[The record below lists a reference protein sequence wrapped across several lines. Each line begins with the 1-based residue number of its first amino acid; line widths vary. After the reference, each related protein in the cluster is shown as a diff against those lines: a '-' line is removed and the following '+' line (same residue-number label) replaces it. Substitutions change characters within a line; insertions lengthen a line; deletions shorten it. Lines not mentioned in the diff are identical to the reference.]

1 MALRIKTKL
10 KNQDG
15 AILLIVLVVSLT
27 VSLIGATLF
36 ILYYNV
42 LTASQIELYRAQA
55 LYLAE
60 AGIAKAMNMLKN
72 QAGSTNLASNEIIPQ
87 TKLGEGYFEV
97 YGDLA
102 ESAVIAVGS
111 SHGVKR
117 EIQLKYSAF

>member
-1 MALRIKTKL
+1 MNRFL
-10 KNQDG
+10 NNESG

-36 ILYYNV
+36 VLYYNV

-60 AGIAKAMNMLKN
+60 AGIAKVVNMLRN
-72 QAGSTNLASNEIIPQ
+72 QAGSSNTNLATNQIIPR
-87 TKLGEGYFEV
+87 TNLGEGYYEV
-97 YGDLA
+97 FGELS
-102 ESAVIAVGS
+102 ESTIIAVGS

-117 EIQLKYSAF
+117 RIQMRYNAF

>member
-1 MALRIKTKL
+1 MSQHL
-10 KNQDG
+10 NNENG

-42 LTASQIELYRAQA
+42 LTSSQIELYRAQA

-60 AGIAKAMNMLKN
+60 SGIAQTIHMLRN
-72 QAGSTNLASNEIIPQ
+72 QAGSVNISASNQIIPP
-87 TKLGEGYFEV
+87 TNLGEGFFEV
-97 YGDLA
+97 YGDFA
-102 ESAVIAVGS
+102 ESTILSIGS

-117 EIQLKYSAF
+117 SIQLKYNAF